1 MGEMKLI
8 SWNINGIRSAVRHGF
23 MDWLKKE
30 SPDVLCLQETKAAPA
45 DLPDSILKPEGYFTF
60 WNIQRRGYAG
70 VATFTKKKPLRV
82 LTGFGVPEFDIEG
95 RVLISEHPGFT
106 VFNIY
111 FPNGK
116 QGPERLKFKMDFYD
130 AFLDFIE
137 PLRLQGKKLII
148 CGDINTAHKEIDI
161 ARPKANSKV
170 SGFLPEERAWMDKFV
185 SRGYVD
191 TFRYFNKEPD
201 HYSYWDIKT
210 GARARNVGWRIDY
223 FYVTE
228 NMIKQVKKSVM
239 LPEVMGS
246 DHCPIMLILQ
256 V

>member
-1 MGEMKLI
+1 MSEMKLI